1 MNAKT
6 IFSTRHEEGQ
16 AKHCREQQERLV
28 ADRVQFSFRLHL
40 NFSLINIITAGFIF
54 GMYDGELS
62 TRVLLLWTGGLI
74 LVVLFEMALYVAYLF
89 HRDRLCATN
98 WERAYLVL
106 HVLACVGVGGGIWWG
121 QTGDATQGHLAITIV
136 ILVYAVV
143 SYGMNLFNVR
153 MFTACIVALFAP
165 AVAFYASLQTTHG
178 FLFMMAF
185 VIIGLMLVSS
195 AAISSQFFKSS
206 TENLYRIEELTKTLS
221 AEKEISE
228 IALEL
233 ADASNQAKTMFFAAA
248 NHDLRQ
254 PLHALSLLVG
264 ALKLEKL
271 LPSAARDITVQ
282 MDESVQTLSKMFD
295 HFLDISRIETGQV
308 TVNLQ
313 SIELQSVFNDMMKQ
327 FNLIAADKGLQ
338 LRMSITDVRVHT
350 DPELLERMLGN
361 LIANAITY
369 TESQGEKGVVWFGYR
384 ASRQA
389 IEVRDSGVG
398 IAAEHHD
405 AVFHE
410 FYQVDRHGSV
420 GEKGRGLGLSIVR
433 RLARALH
440 LSLSLSSAVGRG
452 SVFRIHLPALG
463 AAAVTQT
470 ALPFVMDEQQRERLK
485 GRRILLIEE
494 DDVVRH
500 NIVNLLNNCLAD
512 VRTALSSSGA
522 LKLMAATIETD
533 DAASAT
539 PWQPDLI
546 ISDYRL
552 AQQTWVELVL
562 SARGEKPDSHFETS
576 QLERWHCPTIF
587 MVADTAFMGDWGVR
601 KSTVL
606 RKPIGGEQ
614 LLKAI
619 FELL

>member
-1 MNAKT
+1 MSLKSF
-6 IFSTRHEEGQ
+6 FSTNTADGQ
-16 AKHCREQQERLV
+16 NKPCAEQQERLI

-62 TRVLLLWTGGLI
+62 MRVLLLWTASLI
-74 LVVLFEMALYVAYLF
+74 VVVLFEMALYVAYLF
-89 HRDRLCATN
+89 HPEKLSAST
-98 WERAYLVL
+98 WERAYLLL
-106 HVLACVGVGGGIWWG
+106 HVLGCIGVGGGIWWG
-121 QTGDATQGHLAITIV
+121 QTGDTAQGNLAITIV

-153 MFTACIVALFAP
+153 MFTICIVALFSP
-165 AVAFYASLQTTHG
+165 AVVFYASLQTTHG

-185 VIIGLMLVSS
+185 VVIGLMLVSS

-233 ADASNQAKTMFFAAA
+233 ADAANQAKSVFFAAA

-254 PLHALSLLVG
+254 PLHALSLLLGV
-264 ALKLEKL
+264 LKLDKK
-271 LPSAARDITVQ
+271 LPSGARDITAQ
-282 MDESVQTLSKMFD
+282 MDESVQSLSQMFD
-295 HFLDISRIETGQV
+295 HFLDVSRLETGQV
-308 TVNLQ
+308 AVNLQ
-313 SIELQSVFNDMMKQ
+313 TIELQSVFDDMMKRY
-327 FNLIAADKGLQ
+327 NLIAADKGLQ

-350 DPELLERMLGN
+350 DPELLTRMLGN
-361 LIANAITY
+361 LIANAIRY
-369 TESQGEKGVVWFGYR
+369 TEPQGGQGVVWFGYR
-384 ASRQA
+384 VSRQA

-405 AVFHE
+405 AVFNE
-410 FYQVDRHGSV
+410 FYQVHRHNNA

-440 LSLSLSSAVGRG
+440 VSVSLSSAVGHG
-452 SVFRIHLPALG
+452 SVFRIHMPALG
-463 AAAVTQT
+463 ALAMTKYAS
-470 ALPFVMDEQQRERLK
+470 PFVMDEWQRERLK
-485 GRRILLIEE
+485 GWRILLIE
-494 DDVVRH
+494 DDDAVRH
-500 NIVNLLNNCLAD
+500 SIVNLLNNCLAD
-512 VRTALSSSGA
+512 VRTALSSSAA
-522 LKLMAATIETD
+522 LKLMSSVGKSDETEPN
-533 DAASAT
+533 T

-562 SARGEKPDSHFETS
+562 SARGDPSTETLEVG
-576 QLERWHCPTIF
+576 QIERWHCPTIF
-587 MVADTAFMGDWGVR
+587 MVADNSFMGEWGVR
-601 KSTVL
+601 KSPVL
-606 RKPIGGEQ
+606 YKPVGEAQ